1 MFLDMCHS
9 SIVYYFKYHNMV
21 TIQYSAIS
29 IIVLWYHHCTVREV
43 MRSLWVTVCAL
54 ACKPEQKTTCTT
66 FPNLISLHLSG
77 SAMTE
82 STVNIKP
89 NCICILSYCYLAMEV
104 FVILEIKSKNE
115 REWTW
120 NYRLND
126 KKCLSQNASERT
138 DILRELS
145 ISSRDKIN
153 SCLTSLNAFF
163 HLVFS
168 SSTFRYANF
177 PRVPALQTS
186 VSA

>member
-1 MFLDMCHS
+1 
-9 SIVYYFKYHNMV
+9 MV
-21 TIQYSAIS
+21 PPLYCKGSHEIS
-29 IIVLWYHHCTVREV
+29 LSYCVCTCVQTRAKDYLWDYI
-43 MRSLWVTVCAL
+43 
-54 ACKPEQKTTCTT
+54 
-66 FPNLISLHLSG
+66 PNLISLHLSG
-77 SAMTE
+77 SAVTE

-89 NCICILSYCYLAMEV
+89 NCISILSYCYLAMEV

-177 PRVPALQTS
+177 PQVPALQTS